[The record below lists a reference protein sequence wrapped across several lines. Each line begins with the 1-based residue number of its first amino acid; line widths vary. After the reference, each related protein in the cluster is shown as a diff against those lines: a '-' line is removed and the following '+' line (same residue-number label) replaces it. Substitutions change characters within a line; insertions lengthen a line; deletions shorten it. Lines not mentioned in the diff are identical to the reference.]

1 LYPNEV
7 AADFAFLPFG
17 GGQRKCVGDQ
27 FAMMEAAVTM
37 AMMIKKFDFDFAI
50 APEDVGM
57 KTGATIHTMNG
68 LLMTPRPV
76 EASTTAVQGGSSTS
90 TSTDGWWV
98 KQHLKRGLNADGRP
112 FLKEEDKKQQREG
125 FDVAS
130 GLEPTTPNVSG
141 RGGCPVDH

>member
-1 LYPNEV
+1 
-7 AADFAFLPFG
+7 
-17 GGQRKCVGDQ
+17 
-27 FAMMEAAVTM
+27 MMEAAVTM
-37 AMMIKKFDFDFAI
+37 AMMIKNFDFDFAI

-76 EASTTAVQGGSSTS
+76 ETSTTVTNGSS
-90 TSTDGWWV
+90 WWV

-130 GLEPTTPNVSG
+130 GLEPTSPNVSG